1 MYAHGLLN
9 AVNMNYLSWF
19 FGIAGATVPV
29 TGNAPDMI
37 ICQSANNSDDS
48 RELRHTIYHEYG
60 HTLHYFKA
68 GAAAWEN
75 NIFASMGPGYGDNIT
90 EYRGSMFA
98 LSEGWADYVGHS
110 FAFKRYGTA
119 ATRGEWNVWTF
130 NMVNGHY
137 RHLLEEVPTFFNDF
151 IPRGLFY
158 DLTDGANQNEPWD
171 NINGFTMNSI
181 YHALMKGTNVPV
193 YSIQQFRERWEQLH
207 PDVNNND
214 LFNQYNVQ

>member
-137 RHLLEEVPTFFNDF
+137 RHLLEEVQTFFNYF
-151 IPRGLFY
+151 LPRGLFY
-158 DLTDGANQNEPWD
+158 DLTDAGNNESDFD
-171 NINGFTMNSI
+171 NISGFTMNDI
-181 YHALMKGTNVPV
+181 YQAFGAGPSKLN
-193 YSIQQFRERWEQLH
+193 IQSFRDKWESEH
-207 PDVNNND
+207 PNVNNAL
-214 LFNQYNVQ
+214 LFDAYNIQ